1 MAYDYRNPGKLAV
14 QPDPVLTNAV
24 SSIASTGGWL
34 ADILAPVKAVPK
46 DYVRW
51 RREDAQSL
59 LNDLLETVRKPGG
72 RALLI
77 SRPTAT
83 WLTSSIVED
92 AVRAEYTEED
102 VRNSIS
108 SEEPRMNSA
117 AKVSNVLR
125 FAIENKVASLYN
137 PAGFAAANMDAASGL
152 WAGSTCE
159 AIFDVENA
167 KAAVAEN
174 AGIEPNF
181 IRFPRKKWAAFV
193 NSDLVAKNPAGIF
206 GGFMA
211 GVLNGGFP
219 PTLFGL
225 RLLIGTPRHDTAP
238 TGTLT
243 PAFLWDSTTYN
254 LDDTVHVGYSP
265 SLNAEQ
271 WNGIDPTFAAQ
282 FENQIDGTAFEAGE
296 YPSPNYP
303 EDKTTIVYGSV
314 RRAPAEVVTAGL
326 CFAITGV

>member
-1 MAYDYRNPGKLAV
+1 MAYDYRNPGKLAN

-24 SSIASTGGWL
+24 SSVAATGGWL
-34 ADILAPVKAVPK
+34 ADILAPVKPVPK

-102 VRNSIS
+102 VKNSLS
-108 SEEPRMNSA
+108 PEEPRMNCS
-117 AKVSNVLR
+117 AKVGNVLR
-125 FAIENKVASLYN
+125 FAIENKVASLYD
-137 PAGFAAANMDAASGL
+137 PSTFAAANTTGAAGL
-152 WAGSTCE
+152 WAGSTCK
-159 AIFDVENA
+159 ALDDVEYA
-167 KAAVAEN
+167 KAVVAEL

-181 IRFPRKKWAAFV
+181 IRIPRKKWAGFV
-193 NSDLVAKNPAGIF
+193 GSDHVSKNAQGIF
-206 GGFMA
+206 GGLMA
-211 GVLNGGFP
+211 QVLAGGFP
-219 PTLFGL
+219 MSLFGL
-225 RLLIGTPRHDTAP
+225 KLLIGTPRHDSAP

-265 SLNAEQ
+265 SLAAQ
-271 WNGIDPTFAAQ
+271 PWNGTDPTFAAQ

-314 RRAPAEVVTAGL
+314 RRSPAEVVTAAL
-326 CFAITGV
+326 CFAITGI